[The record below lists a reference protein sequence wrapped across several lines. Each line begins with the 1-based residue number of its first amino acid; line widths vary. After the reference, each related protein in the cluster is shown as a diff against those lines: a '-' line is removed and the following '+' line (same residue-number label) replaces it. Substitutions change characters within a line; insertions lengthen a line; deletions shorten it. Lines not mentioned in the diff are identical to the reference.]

1 MSKYPTKELSDRI
14 ARYNLYEKIFL
25 GEHFDAFKQISPK
38 ETSEAF
44 SRLKYVACNFGKM
57 MSMLSADMLFEEFPK
72 ITLPGGDNDFMGAM
86 LSGNSFNTQ
95 LYESGAEQ
103 SYFGDVVLR
112 MRAKDNE
119 LILEDV
125 QPHSYEVESNPMNV
139 RAEPTAHIFQWKVTL
154 PGLAGKE
161 KEALFQEIHR
171 KGKIEYKLWE
181 LDRGEKVLE
190 LEVGQY
196 FKTED
201 GKPHPSEVD
210 TEVDDFLVVHIP
222 NYRTNTRI
230 WGISD
235 YQDLMSLFY
244 AINNRVSRVDG
255 ILDAHGEPILAV
267 PDGVLDDEGKVRRE
281 AFGVIEVDGME
292 SGGAMPQY
300 IVWDAKLESAFDEI
314 DRLVDYL
321 FMFSDMSPALFGR
334 DKDGQAESGRALKYR
349 LLRTLAKKHRKELYY
364 DANLKR
370 FFFTAQKFAK
380 ANRLSIK
387 GTKITKAPVEP
398 VIKWQDGI
406 INDALEQIE
415 IEERKLDSGLTTKAE
430 SIAVLDGITEEE
442 AQEKLKKVE
451 KEREKN
457 KPAFTTNPMIPNGK
471 NNDPSDAGEDDES

>member
-1 MSKYPTKELSDRI
+1 MAKYPSKELSDRI
-14 ARYNLYEKIFL
+14 SRYNLYEKIFL

-38 ETSEAF
+38 EVSEAF
-44 SRLKYVACNFGKM
+44 TRLKYVACNFGKM

-72 ITLPGGDNDFMGAM
+72 FTVPGGDTEFMGAM
-86 LSGNSFNTQ
+86 LDGNSFNTQ

-112 MRAKDNE
+112 MRAKDGE
-119 LILEDV
+119 LVLEDV
-125 QPHSYEVESNPMNV
+125 QPHSYDVEVNPLNV
-139 RAEPTAHIFQWKVTL
+139 RAEPTAHIFQWQVEL
-154 PGLAGKE
+154 PGVAGKSR
-161 KEALFQEIHR
+161 KALFQEIHR

-181 LDRGEKVLE
+181 LDQGEKTIE
-190 LEVGQY
+190 LDVGQY
-196 FKTED
+196 FKTDD
-201 GKPHPSEVD
+201 GKPHPSEVK
-210 TEVDDFLVVHIP
+210 TNIDDFLVVHIL

-235 YQDLMSLFY
+235 YKDLMSLFY
-244 AINNRVSRVDG
+244 AINNRITRVDS

-267 PDGVLDDEGKVRRE
+267 PDGVLDEKGGVRRE
-281 AFGVIEVDGME
+281 AFGVIEVSNME
-292 SGGAMPQY
+292 AGGSMPQY

-314 DRLVDYL
+314 DRLVDFL

-370 FFFTAQKFAK
+370 FFYNAQKFAK
-380 ANRLSIK
+380 ANNLSIK
-387 GTKITKAPVEP
+387 GTKLSGKPVEP

-415 IEERKLDSGLTTKAE
+415 VEERKLDAGLTTKAE

-442 AQEKLKKVE
+442 AEEKLKKVK
-451 KEREKN
+451 KEQAENR
-457 KPAFTTNPMIPNGK
+457 PSFTASPVIPNS
-471 NNDPSDAGEDDES
+471 NNDDQSDTGEDNQ